1 MRFYIKDNVVYK
13 NKETIKNIDFEIF
26 NPNLE
31 EKNLYIGENGVGKT
45 FHLHVVSSLAYLASD
60 YEITPVQDYDR
71 QRVIQDLAD
80 ADIGDMFES
89 RQADEELMIQH
100 QTSYYGDEKKGNVSV
115 PEDLSD
121 IDEDVRK
128 ALEITAK
135 MTQALDRHYCVKIGP
150 QAKSFFNENNVIYYS
165 NSQFPSNVTFFS
177 KRASSFR
184 AEDVDVGFWMLYR
197 KLKECSHLKIKL
209 WLNNSLG
216 FNDCSKIIDVFK
228 TQEWHDK
235 IKYKYRKIFNF
246 YNGEL
251 FSSLVKGNPILN
263 KFVRWIEKNRGSFSP
278 SYEYPFE
285 KTNEDGRLSHL
296 SVDSYLILIMLK
308 EYLGNFNFEIY
319 YDDIPLSKLNSGKR
333 YLLTLDCLENVYN
346 NGKNTVLIID
356 EPENSLHL
364 SIQEKIAE
372 SKVNTLVATHSPAFA
387 MSIMS
392 RYPNEFK
399 LHILKKD
406 SDRFLVEEIVEEDYL
421 DNNSLD
427 SIAAEFFSYSPFL
440 ERWNELNGH
449 INKSNLIDVNEFYRD
464 LEKLK

>member
-26 NPNLE
+26 NPNLG
-31 EKNLYIGENGVGKT
+31 EKNIYIGENGVGKT
-45 FHLHVVSSLAYLASD
+45 FHLHIVSSLAYLASD
-60 YEITPVQDYDR
+60 YRITPVQDYDR

-80 ADIGDMFES
+80 AEIGDMFDS
-89 RQADEELMIQH
+89 RQADEECLIQH
-100 QTSYYGDEKKGNVSV
+100 HTSYYSDEKKENASVSERV
-115 PEDLSD
+115 SD
-121 IDEDVRK
+121 FDEDVRK
-128 ALEITAK
+128 ALKIGAK

-150 QAKSFFNENNVIYYS
+150 VAKSFFDANNVIYYS

-177 KRASSFR
+177 KSASSFQ

-197 KLKECSHLKIKL
+197 NLKEKSHLKIKI

-216 FNDCSKIIDVFK
+216 SKDCSEIMNVFK
-228 TQEWHDK
+228 TQGWHDK

-246 YNGEL
+246 YEGRV
-251 FSSLVKGNPILN
+251 FSSFETGNNFFGWIVN
-263 KFVRWIEKNRGSFSP
+263 WIEKNRNSFSP
-278 SYEYPFE
+278 SYEFPFE
-285 KTNEDGRLSHL
+285 QIDENGDKHYFP
-296 SVDSYLILIMLK
+296 VDFYLIILMLK
-308 EYLGNFNFEIY
+308 EYFETFNYEVY

-333 YLLTLDCLENVYN
+333 YLLALDCLENVYN
-346 NGKNTVLIID
+346 DGKNTVLIID

-406 SDRFLVEEIVEEDYL
+406 SDRFLKEEIVEDNYL

-427 SIAAEFFSYSPFL
+427 SMAAEFFFYSPFL

-449 INKSNLIDVNEFYRD
+449 INKGNLIDVNEFYRD

>member
-1 MRFYIKDNVVYK
+1 MQFYITDNVVYK
-13 NKETIKNIDFEIF
+13 NKDVLGNVDFEII

-31 EKNLYIGENGVGKT
+31 EKNIYIGENGVGKT

-60 YEITPVQDYDR
+60 YDIIPVQDYDR

-80 ADIGDMFES
+80 ARIGDM
-89 RQADEELMIQH
+89 RTNHQPDEECLIQH
-100 QTSYYGDEKKGNVSV
+100 RTSYYGDEEKENESV
-115 PEDLSD
+115 PEGLSD
-121 IDEDVRK
+121 IDDVRK
-128 ALEITAK
+128 ALEIGAK
-135 MTQALDRHYCVKIGP
+135 MKQALDRHYCVKIGP
-150 QAKSFFNENNVIYYS
+150 EAKSFFDTNNVIYYS

-177 KRASSFR
+177 KSASSFQ
-184 AEDVDVGFWMLYR
+184 ADDVDVGFWMLYR
-197 KLKECSHLKIKL
+197 NLKEKSHLKIRI

-216 FNDCSKIIDVFK
+216 SKDCSEIMNVFK
-228 TQEWHDK
+228 TQGWHDK

-246 YNGEL
+246 YEGGV
-251 FSSLVKGNPILN
+251 FSSLATTGNRFFDWVVN
-263 KFVRWIEKNRGSFSP
+263 WIENNRSKFSP
-278 SYEYPFE
+278 SYEFPFE
-285 KTNEDGRLSHL
+285 KDDGNGVKRHFP
-296 SVDSYLILIMLK
+296 VDSYLIILMLK
-308 EYLGNFNFEIY
+308 EYFDTFNYEVY
-319 YDDIPLSKLNSGKR
+319 YDDVPLSKLNSGKR
-333 YLLTLDCLENVYN
+333 YLLALDCLENIYN

-372 SKVNTLVATHSPAFA
+372 SKVYTLVATHSPAFA

-392 RYPNEFK
+392 RYPNKFK
-399 LHILKKD
+399 LHVLKKD
-406 SDRFLVEEIVEEDYL
+406 SGGVLEEEIVEDNYL

-427 SIAAEFFSYSPFL
+427 SMAAEFFFYSPFL